1 MRSLYNIGKNAEI
14 FEEFAMLTPNEIR
27 AIRKSFNL
35 SASQAGVVF
44 GGGRGAFAKF
54 EDGSRKP
61 STSTNTLLLLAR
73 DNPHIF
79 SDIID
84 TNHGPHKRGSESPF
98 EVSSEH
104 FVDISPKLQIALT
117 QKLLV
122 AEVLMYNIPI
132 GSVHV
137 SENPNM
143 QDEGE
148 DARVSWTGG
157 VEATPLLPSRV
168 CVFQLKAKGVQP
180 KEIADE
186 IVTKQGVVR
195 PRLREVLL
203 KGGTYIVLCTKQYS
217 QPLIERRRSSILE
230 RLRRSGLEVAEEQV
244 VFRDGFQIAKWINRF
259 PSVAIW
265 YLNEI
270 GSPIAKN
277 FRPWDTAL
285 KLCNPSAVHFIQDPR
300 FDELQQ
306 KLAVLK
312 DKVTSILVKGQLGVG
327 KSRLI
332 LESFSHRGVLSE
344 LREFVIYANNRNVS
358 PKELTSTVEQLYLC
372 HLKAVVV
379 VDGFAPRV
387 NRHLLSHV
395 QQPESNLKIIA
406 IEDCRELEETING
419 GVHIPPA
426 SLSFTESLV
435 EALCDDIYLADRQ
448 QLAKLSLGYPKI
460 TWLIC
465 DSWKRSGSISEAS
478 AIDIVNQ
485 FVFGSHEVVLEDSP
499 LLKTA
504 RIVAVCGG
512 IREWEENNFKESL
525 DTIDS
530 ALPFHQFR
538 ESVISLIHR
547 GVIKKYGPDIT
558 IEPKVLA
565 LPLAQRQWE
574 IWEFDQRRQVLFG
587 NLSGDLKKSICKQ
600 LSLLNETK
608 VAKQIVKR
616 FFTTGGYEQSPEFYQ
631 CLKNHTPILYWL
643 VHIDAST
650 IVTAIEQ
657 LVDHEIARVEHP
669 YFGED
674 IFEALKTAA
683 YPKNGYEESTKVL
696 LKVAA
701 HSRSESALE
710 DLKELHSLFGSE
722 AKSDLRLRLLKSLSM
737 TNDTE
742 ERKVLHRLLESII
755 TDSSHSRFI
764 GPEKHGVCKAVQ
776 SWAPKT
782 KTEHRE
788 YVEGAV
794 YVLIDI
800 ASVGDIVGQEAIT
813 TLGDSLSHLFQLKS
827 YDVAEQLVYKT
838 DFGRERC
845 WSNAILAIQRE
856 LAFHSGEH
864 NEQDLR
870 RIEDML
876 AKLMPQTTSE
886 KLNHF
891 LHGVFIDREILL
903 HGEYEEQVNEEIKQL
918 RSLVQEVMADTKV
931 LDEHLASLCKSTVSG
946 ILGFGKELATHIE
959 DPVRWLT
966 RIKNEM
972 VQLFPENRAFDFL
985 LGFLSGLAESHPAM
999 VREFKPESAHS
1010 NVFAPLLPRLC
1021 VNLGI
1026 EHSDISVVIDA
1037 IELGNLDAQKVTSW
1051 AVRGIFDEKLFT
1063 CLLRLLNYLPI
1074 TGQKGYVV
1082 AVEIFALNQPIFSNR
1097 PKERLELSLNF
1108 ARLFN
1113 KWPRAFTTSGV
1124 YFSSVMLKTLDL
1136 GSQNPNARRLA
1147 SVLSQAIIKAMTEHR
1162 IGEVHNLAHKLFQDF
1177 PAEVLSAIKQEVQ
1190 RKSSNALLEYR
1201 LSDQPT
1207 SPSGE
1212 PWISTFPIEVLLD
1225 WCHQD
1230 EVVATQFLGSTMP
1243 FLAQC
1248 ESDEE
1253 LKLHTDMRRLI
1264 DEFGSCQNLW
1274 EGIRTNLG
1282 RYVWRD
1288 SREPFVRRYLDPI
1301 NDLFEHECA
1310 EVRSNARKLHADILV
1325 DAENAKFEDEQ
1336 RAGRE
1341 RF

>member
-1 MRSLYNIGKNAEI
+1 MNTI
-14 FEEFAMLTPNEIR
+14 LTPDEIK

-35 SASQAGVVF
+35 SASKAGIVF

-61 STSTNTLLLLAR
+61 STSTNTLLLMAR
-73 DNPHIF
+73 DNPRLF
-79 SDIID
+79 WNSLEEK
-84 TNHGPHKRGSESPF
+84 HKRAKPDSESPF
-98 EVSSEH
+98 EVKPEQLL
-104 FVDISPKLQIALT
+104 DISPEQQIALT
-117 QKLLV
+117 RKLLV
-122 AEVLMYNIPI
+122 AEVIAHNIPI

-137 SENPNM
+137 TENPNIP
-143 QDEGE
+143 DEGE

-157 VEATPLLPSRV
+157 CAATPFLSSRD
-168 CVFQLKAKGVQP
+168 CVFQLKAKEVSP

-186 IVTKQGVVR
+186 VVTKQGTIR
-195 PRLREVLL
+195 PRLREVLMN
-203 KGGTYIVLCTKQYS
+203 GGTYIVLCTKSYS
-217 QPLIERRRSSILE
+217 QPLIDKRKTSILE
-230 RLRRSGLEVAEEQV
+230 KLRESGLVVSHEQV
-244 VFRDGFQIAKWINRF
+244 EFWTCFRTSEWINRF

-265 YLNEI
+265 YLNET

-277 FRPWDTAL
+277 FRTWDWAY
-285 KLCNPSAVHFIQDPR
+285 KLCNPSSIQFIHDTR
-300 FDELQQ
+300 FDDLQQ
-306 KLAVLK
+306 ELAVLK
-312 DKVTSILVKGQLGVG
+312 HDGKSVHIKGQAGIG

-332 LESFSHRGVLSE
+332 LESFSHHGVLSE
-344 LREFVIYANNRNVS
+344 FRELVTYASVRTLS
-358 PKELTSTVEQLYLC
+358 PEELILTVEKLSFSSLR
-372 HLKAVVV
+372 AVVIV
-379 VDGFAPRV
+379 EGFAPSV

-395 QQPESNLKIIA
+395 QLPESNLKLIA
-406 IEDCRELEETING
+406 IEDCREHDASVNG
-419 GVHIPPA
+419 VVHIPTA
-426 SLSFTESLV
+426 SLSFTEKLV
-435 EALCDDIYLADRQ
+435 KALCDDIYLADQQ
-448 QLAKLSLGYPKI
+448 QLAKLSSGYPKI

-465 DSWKRSGSISEAS
+465 DSWKRSGSISEAN

-485 FVFGSHEVVLEDSP
+485 FVFGSDEVVPDDSP
-499 LLKTA
+499 LIKTA

-512 IREWEENNFKESL
+512 IRAWEEKNFEESL
-525 DTIDS
+525 TTIDS
-530 ALPFHQFR
+530 TLPLRQFR
-538 ESVISLIHR
+538 ESVISLMHR

-565 LPLAQRQWE
+565 LPLAERQWE
-574 IWEFDQRRQVLFG
+574 LWEFDRRRQVLFG
-587 NLSGDLKKSICKQ
+587 NLSGDLKKGICKQ
-600 LSLLNETK
+600 LSLLNYTK
-608 VAKQIVKR
+608 VAKQIVQQLFVTGAHAQNPD
-616 FFTTGGYEQSPEFYQ
+616 FFQ
-631 CLKNHTPILYWL
+631 CLKKHTPLLYSL
-643 VHIDAST
+643 VHIDAIT
-650 IVTAIEQ
+650 VVTAIEQ

-669 YFGED
+669 YFGGD

-683 YPKNGYEESTKVL
+683 YPKNSYEESTKVL

-722 AKSDLRLRLLKSLSM
+722 ANADLRLRLLKSLSA

-755 TDSSHSRFI
+755 TDSVHSRFI
-764 GPEKHGVCKAVQ
+764 GPEKHGVREAYK
-776 SWAPKT
+776 SWTPKT
-782 KTEHRE
+782 KTDIRE

-794 YVLIDI
+794 QVLINL
-800 ASVGDIVGQEAIT
+800 ASVEDSVGKEAIS

-827 YDVAEQLVYKT
+827 YNVAEQLVYKT
-838 DFGRERC
+838 DFGRKRC
-845 WSNAILAIQRE
+845 WSNAILAVQRE
-856 LAFHSGEH
+856 LAFHSGDH
-864 NEQDLR
+864 HEQDLR

-876 AKLMPQTTSE
+876 AKLLPQTTSE
-886 KLNHF
+886 RLNHF

-903 HGEYEEQVNEEIKQL
+903 RGEYEEQVNEEIKQL
-918 RSLVQEVMADTKV
+918 RSLVQEVVADTKL
-931 LDEHLASLCKSTVSG
+931 LDEHLSSLSKSTVSG
-946 ILGFGKELATHIE
+946 ILVFGKELATHIE

-985 LGFLSGLAESHPAM
+985 LGFLSGLAESHPVM
-999 VREFKPESAHS
+999 VREFKQESAHS

-1037 IELGNLDAQKVTSW
+1037 IERGNLDAQKVTSW

-1063 CLLRLLNYLPI
+1063 DLLRLLNYLPI

-1147 SVLSQAIIKAMTEHR
+1147 TVLSQAIIKAMTEHR

-1190 RKSSNALLEYR
+1190 RKSSNTLLEYR
-1201 LSDQPT
+1201 LSDPPT

-1212 PWISTFPIEVLLD
+1212 PWISTFPIEMLLD

-1243 FLAQC
+1243 FLARC

-1253 LKLHTDMRRLI
+1253 LKLHTDLRRLI

-1274 EGIRTNLG
+1274 EGIQTNLG

-1288 SREPFVRRYLDPI
+1288 SREPFVRRYLEPI
-1301 NDLFEHECA
+1301 NDLFEHECS